1 MATYSVFIG
10 LKDASGSFVPNA
22 DAIALFLCAGYDS
35 PSSENTVIV
44 SDMSQTYT
52 STEYG
57 AHLVL
62 AFRDPNAQVTSTF
75 DEYGFNSEEGS
86 EADYNETIQG
96 IKQLDLSS
104 LPGYNS
110 EMGSISDFTKF
121 IDYESLAFGYS
132 VSEGDDVRFEIT
144 IGGGSSE
151 NPTVTYEAGS
161 EYTVEPASPITVSG
175 DINLVVTLNDGY
187 KWDDVAQIITIDGN
201 EITGTV
207 SEKTCTFALTTTNV
221 GTGGAITW
229 GLHFSVVQPPSEE
242 RVDFFTIYEPT
253 NDNMKKIND
262 AIFINAADGTTINV
276 QQYFSSYKK
285 FYCKIPVAG
294 YKPLKGGRY
303 DFGEQAPYVKEH
315 TIVVDCGSVEI
326 PEQNQ
331 SLLDYSPFS
340 RLTIYLPFI
349 GFQELDDKVVVG
361 HTLKVQYAVDVLS
374 GRCLA
379 QLFVDSTDLKSCF
392 AEYGGTIAADEIFGT
407 DNGYNYYGA
416 YELMTTMQL
425 GELSCYVLI
434 HTKIPLEGDI
444 VNYKGLPTNEI
455 VRVGDVT
462 GFVKYSSIHVDGMTA
477 TDSEKSEIESLLMS
491 GIFV

>member
-1 MATYSVFIG
+1 MATYNVFIG
-10 LKDASGSFVPNA
+10 LKDASDSYVANS
-22 DAIALFLCAGYDS
+22 DAIALFLCAGYDA
-35 PSSENTVIV
+35 PSAENTVIV
-44 SDMSQTYT
+44 SDMTQQYT
-52 STEYG
+52 STEYA

-62 AFRDPNAQVTSTF
+62 AFRDSNAQVTSTF
-75 DEYGFNSEEGS
+75 DNYGFSSEESGS
-86 EADYNETIQG
+86 ENTETIDA

-104 LPGYNS
+104 LAGYDT

-121 IDYESLAFGYS
+121 LDYQSLAFGYV
-132 VSEGDDVRFEIT
+132 VSDDDTVAFEIT
-144 IGGGSSE
+144 IDGGSSE
-151 NPTVTYEAGS
+151 SPTVTYEAGIG
-161 EYTVEPASPITVSG
+161 YTVEPVSPITVSG
-175 DINLVVTLNDGY
+175 DVNLVVTLNEGY
-187 KWDDVAQIITIDGN
+187 KWDDVTQIITIDGN

-207 SEKTCTFALTTTNV
+207 SEKTCTFALTTANV

-229 GLHFSVVQPPSEE
+229 GLHYTVVQPPSEE

-253 NDNMKKIND
+253 NANMQKIND

-285 FYCKIPVAG
+285 FYCKIPIAG
-294 YKPLKGGRY
+294 YKQLKGGRY

-315 TIVVDCGSVEI
+315 TIVIDCGSVEI

-349 GFQELDDKVVVG
+349 GFQELDDKLVVG
-361 HTLKVQYAVDVLS
+361 HTLKVQYVVDVLS

-379 QLFVDSTDLKSCF
+379 QLFVDRTDLQSCF

-434 HTKIPLEGDI
+434 HTKVPLEGDI

-455 VRVGDVT
+455 VKVGDVT
-462 GFVKYSSIHVDGMTA
+462 GFIKYSSIHVDGMTA
-477 TDSEKSEIESLLMS
+477 TDVEKDEIESLLMS

>member
-1 MATYSVFIG
+1 MATYNVFTP
-10 LKDASGSFVPNA
+10 LKDASGSTVSNS
-22 DAIALFLCAGYDS
+22 DAIALFLCAGYDD
-35 PSSENTVIV
+35 PSAENTVIV
-44 SDMSQTYT
+44 SDMSQAYT
-52 STEYG
+52 STEFV

-62 AFRDPNAQVTSTF
+62 AFRDSNAEVTSSF
-75 DEYGFNSEEGS
+75 SDYGFDSSSGDERT
-86 EADYNETIQG
+86 ETINA

-104 LPGYNS
+104 LHGYKS

-121 IDYESLAFGYS
+121 IDYENLIFGYM
-132 VSEGDDVRFEIT
+132 VHDNDNVRIEIT
-144 IGGGSSE
+144 VDGGSSE
-151 NPTVTYEAGS
+151 SPTVTYEAGS

-175 DINLVVTLNDGY
+175 DVNLVVTLNDGY
-187 KWDDVAQIITIDGN
+187 KWDDATQIITIDGN

-207 SEKTCTFALTTTNV
+207 SEKTCTFALTTANV

-262 AIFINAADGTTINV
+262 TIFINAGDSNTVNV
-276 QQYFSSYKK
+276 LQYFSSYKK

-294 YKPLKGGRY
+294 YKQLKGGRY
-303 DFGEQAPYVKEH
+303 DFGQQAPYVKEH

-326 PEQNQ
+326 AGQYQ
-331 SLLDYSPFS
+331 SLLDYNPFS

-349 GFQELDDKVVVG
+349 GFQELDDKLVVG
-361 HTLKVQYAVDVLS
+361 HTLKVQYVVDVLS

-379 QLFVDSTDLKSCF
+379 QLYVDSTELKSCI
-392 AEYGGTIAADEIFGT
+392 AEYGGTIAADEMFGG
-407 DNGYNYYGA
+407 DSGYNYYGA

-455 VRVGDVT
+455 VKVGDVT
-462 GFVKYSSIHVDGMTA
+462 GFIKYSSIHVDGMTA
-477 TDSEKSEIESLLMS
+477 TDVEKSEIENLLMS

>member
-22 DAIALFLCAGYDS
+22 DAIALFLCAGYNA
-35 PSSENTVIV
+35 PSAENTVIV

-52 STEYG
+52 STEYV

-75 DEYGFNSEEGS
+75 DEFGFSSEESGS
-86 EADYNETIQG
+86 EFSETIDG

-104 LPGYNS
+104 LPGYNA
-110 EMGSISDFTKF
+110 EMGTISDFTKF
-121 IDYESLAFGYS
+121 LDYKSIAFGYS
-132 VSEGDDVRFEIT
+132 IYDDADVRFEIT

-151 NPTVTYEAGS
+151 SPTVTYEAGS

-175 DINLVVTLNDGY
+175 DTNLVVTLNEGY
-187 KWDDVAQIITIDGN
+187 KWDDATQIITIDGN

-207 SEKTCTFALTTTNV
+207 SEKTCTFALTTANV

-253 NDNMKKIND
+253 NANMQKIND
-262 AIFINAADGTTINV
+262 AIFINAADGTTINI

-285 FYCKIPVAG
+285 FYCNIPVAG
-294 YKPLKGGRY
+294 YKQLKGGRY

-349 GFQELDDKVVVG
+349 GFQELDDKLVVG
-361 HTLKVQYAVDVLS
+361 HTLKVQYVVDVLS

-379 QLFVDSTDLKSCF
+379 QLFVDRTDLQSCF

>member
-10 LKDASGSFVPNA
+10 LKDTGGSSLPNS
-22 DAIALFLCAGYDS
+22 DAIALFICAGYDT

-44 SDMSQTYT
+44 SNKSQNYT
-52 STEYG
+52 STEQD

-62 AFRDPNAQVTSTF
+62 AFRNSNAKVTSTF
-75 DEYGFNSEEGS
+75 DEFGFNSEES
-86 EADYNETIQG
+86 IEDSETITSV
-96 IKQLDLSS
+96 KELDLST
-104 LPGYNS
+104 LPGYNA
-110 EMGSISDFTKF
+110 EMGTMSNFTKF

-132 VSEGDDVRFEIT
+132 VNDGDNVNFEIT
-144 IGGGSSE
+144 IGGGSIV

-161 EYTVEPASPITVSG
+161 EYSVEPVSPITVNG
-175 DINLVVTLNDGY
+175 NINLVVTLNDGY
-187 KWDDVAQIITIDGN
+187 KWDDAAQKITIDTH
-201 EITGTV
+201 EITGVV

-221 GTGGAITW
+221 GKGGAITW
-229 GLHFSVVQPPSEE
+229 GLHYSVIQPPSEE

-253 NDNMKKIND
+253 NANMQKINN
-262 AIFINAADGTTINV
+262 AIFINAGDGTTINV
-276 QQYFSSYKK
+276 LQYFSSYKK
-285 FYCKIPVAG
+285 FYCKIPVDG
-294 YKPLKGGRY
+294 YKQLKGGRY

-326 PEQNQ
+326 PEQYH

-349 GFQELDDKVVVG
+349 GFQELDDKLVVG
-361 HTLKVQYAVDVLS
+361 QTLKVQYIVDVLS

-379 QLFVDSTDLKSCF
+379 QLYVDSTELKSCI
-392 AEYGGTIAADEIFGT
+392 AEYGGTIAADEMFGS
-407 DNGYNYYGA
+407 DNGYDYYGA

-425 GELSCYVLI
+425 GELSCYILI
-434 HTKIPLEGDI
+434 HTKLPLEGDI

-455 VRVGDVT
+455 VKVGDVT

-477 TDSEKSEIESLLMS
+477 TDSEKSEIESLLLS

>member
-22 DAIALFLCAGYDS
+22 DVIALFLCAGYQP
-35 PSSENTVIV
+35 PSAKNTVIV
-44 SDMSQTYT
+44 SDRSQTYT
-52 STEYG
+52 STEYA

-62 AFRDPNAQVTSTF
+62 AFRDPNAQVTSSF
-75 DEYGFNSEEGS
+75 DEFGFNSEEGS

-96 IKQLDLSS
+96 IKTLDLSS

-121 IDYESLAFGYS
+121 IDYESIAFGYN
-132 VSEGDDVRFEIT
+132 VYDDDDVRFEIT

-151 NPTVTYEAGS
+151 SPTVTYEAGS
-161 EYTVEPASPITVSG
+161 EYTVEPASPITISG
-175 DINLVVTLNDGY
+175 DTNLVVTLNDGY
-187 KWDDVAQIITIDGN
+187 KWDDVTQIITIDGN
-201 EITGTV
+201 EITGTI

-229 GLHFSVVQPPSEE
+229 DLHFSVVQPPSEE

-253 NDNMKKIND
+253 NANMKKIND

-326 PEQNQ
+326 PEQYH

-349 GFQELDDKVVVG
+349 GFQELDDKLVVG
-361 HTLKVQYAVDVLS
+361 HTLKVQYTVDVLS

-379 QLFVDSTDLKSCF
+379 QLYVDRTDLQSCF

-434 HTKIPLEGDI
+434 HTKMSLEGDI

-477 TDSEKSEIESLLMS
+477 TDSEKSEIESLLLS

>member
-22 DAIALFLCAGYDS
+22 DAIALFLCAGYNS
-35 PSSENTVIV
+35 PSAENTVIV

-52 STEYG
+52 STEYV

-75 DEYGFNSEEGS
+75 DEFGFSSEESGS
-86 EADYNETIQG
+86 EFSETIDG

-104 LPGYNS
+104 LPGYNA
-110 EMGSISDFTKF
+110 EMGTISDFTKF
-121 IDYESLAFGYS
+121 LDYKSIAFGYS
-132 VSEGDDVRFEIT
+132 IYDDADVRFEIT

-151 NPTVTYEAGS
+151 SPTVTYEAGS

-175 DINLVVTLNDGY
+175 DTNLVVTLNEGY
-187 KWDDVAQIITIDGN
+187 KWDNVSQIITIDGN

-229 GLHFSVVQPPSEE
+229 GLHYSVVQPPSEE

-253 NDNMKKIND
+253 NENMQKIND

-294 YKPLKGGRY
+294 YKQLKVEDMTLESKHHMLRNILLLL
-303 DFGEQAPYVKEH
+303 
-315 TIVVDCGSVEI
+315 IVVA
-326 PEQNQ
+326 
-331 SLLDYSPFS
+331 
-340 RLTIYLPFI
+340 
-349 GFQELDDKVVVG
+349 
-361 HTLKVQYAVDVLS
+361 LKFRS
-374 GRCLA
+374 N
-379 QLFVDSTDLKSCF
+379 
-392 AEYGGTIAADEIFGT
+392 I
-407 DNGYNYYGA
+407 
-416 YELMTTMQL
+416 
-425 GELSCYVLI
+425 
-434 HTKIPLEGDI
+434 
-444 VNYKGLPTNEI
+444 
-455 VRVGDVT
+455 RV
-462 GFVKYSSIHVDGMTA
+462 Y
-477 TDSEKSEIESLLMS
+477 
-491 GIFV
+491 

>member
-1 MATYSVFIG
+1 MATFSVFIG

-22 DAIALFLCAGYDS
+22 DAIALFLCAGYDT
-35 PSSENTVIV
+35 PSAENTVIV
-44 SDMSQTYT
+44 SDTPQSYT
-52 STEYG
+52 NTENS

-62 AFRDPNAQVTSTF
+62 AFRDSNAQITSTF

-86 EADYNETIQG
+86 EFNDTIDG
-96 IKQLDLSS
+96 IKALDLST
-104 LPGYNS
+104 LPGYNA
-110 EMGSISDFTKF
+110 EMGSISDFAKV

-132 VSEGDDVRFEIT
+132 ISEGDDVRFEIT
-144 IGGGSSE
+144 IGGGTPTAS
-151 NPTVTYEAGS
+151 TVTYEAGS
-161 EYTVEPASPITVSG
+161 EYTVEPVSPITVSG
-175 DINLVVTLNDGY
+175 DVNLVVTLNDGY
-187 KWDDVAQIITIDGN
+187 KWDDVSQIITIDGN

-207 SEKTCTFALTTTNV
+207 SEKTCTFALTTSNV

-253 NDNMKKIND
+253 NANMKKIND

-294 YKPLKGGRY
+294 YKQLKGGRY

-326 PEQNQ
+326 PEQYH

-340 RLTIYLPFI
+340 RLTIYLPFV
-349 GFQELDDKVVVG
+349 GFQELDDKLVVG
-361 HTLKVQYAVDVLS
+361 HTLKVQYTVDVLS

-416 YELMTTMQL
+416 YELMTTLQL

-434 HTKIPLEGDI
+434 HTKMPLEGDI

-455 VRVGDVT
+455 VKVGDVT

>member
-1 MATYSVFIG
+1 MASYSVFIG
-10 LKDASGSFVPNA
+10 LKDAGNNYVPNS
-22 DAIALFLCAGYDS
+22 DAIALFLCAGYNP
-35 PSSENTVIV
+35 PSAENTVIV

-52 STEYG
+52 STEYT

-62 AFRDPNAQVTSTF
+62 AFRDSNAQVTSTF
-75 DEYGFNSEEGS
+75 DEFGFNSEESGS
-86 EADYNETIQG
+86 EFSETINA
-96 IKQLDLSS
+96 IKKLDLSS

-121 IDYESLAFGYS
+121 VDYESFAFGYS
-132 VSEGDDVRFEIT
+132 IYDDADVRFEIT

-151 NPTVTYEAGS
+151 SPTVTYEAGS

-175 DINLVVTLNDGY
+175 DTNLVVTLNEGY
-187 KWDDVAQIITIDGN
+187 KWDDATQIITIDGN

-207 SEKTCTFALTTTNV
+207 SEKTCTFALTTANV

-229 GLHFSVVQPPSEE
+229 GLHYSVVQPPSEE

-253 NDNMKKIND
+253 NANMKKIND

-294 YKPLKGGRY
+294 YKQLKGGRY

-315 TIVVDCGSVEI
+315 TIIIDCGSVEI

-349 GFQELDDKVVVG
+349 GFQELDDKLVVG
-361 HTLKVQYAVDVLS
+361 HTLKVQYVVDVLS

-379 QLFVDSTDLKSCF
+379 QLFVDRTDLQSCF

-455 VRVGDVT
+455 VKVGDVS

>member
-1 MATYSVFIG
+1 MASYNVFIP
-10 LKDASGSFVPNA
+10 LKDASGSTVSNS
-22 DAIALFLCAGYDS
+22 DAIALFLCAEYDP
-35 PSSENTVIV
+35 PSSGNTVIV
-44 SDMSQTYT
+44 SDMSQNYT
-52 STEYG
+52 SNNYV

-62 AFRDPNAQVTSTF
+62 AFRNSNAEVTSSF
-75 DEYGFNSEEGS
+75 SDYGFDSSSGDERS
-86 EADYNETIQG
+86 ETINA

-104 LPGYNS
+104 LHGYKS

-121 IDYESLAFGYS
+121 VDYKNTIFGYM
-132 VSEGDDVRFEIT
+132 VHDNDNVRIEIT
-144 IGGGSSE
+144 VDGASSGS
-151 NPTVTYEAGS
+151 PTVTYETGS

-207 SEKTCTFALTTTNV
+207 SEKICTFALTTANV

-253 NDNMKKIND
+253 NANMKKIND
-262 AIFINAADGTTINV
+262 TIFINAGDSNTVNV
-276 QQYFSSYKK
+276 LQYFSSYKK
-285 FYCKIPVAG
+285 FYCKIPVTG
-294 YKPLKGGRY
+294 YKQLKGGRY

-326 PEQNQ
+326 AEHYQ

-349 GFQELDDKVVVG
+349 GFQELDDKLVVG
-361 HTLKVQYAVDVLS
+361 HTLKVQYVVDVLS

-379 QLFVDSTDLKSCF
+379 QLYVDSTELKSCI
-392 AEYGGTIAADEIFGT
+392 AEYGGTIAADEMFGG
-407 DNGYNYYGA
+407 DSGYNYYGA

-455 VRVGDVT
+455 VKVGDVT
-462 GFVKYSSIHVDGMTA
+462 GFIKYSSIHVDGMTA
-477 TDSEKSEIESLLMS
+477 TDVEKSEIESLLMS

>member
-1 MATYSVFIG
+1 MASYSVFVG
-10 LKDASGSFVPNA
+10 LKDAGGSFAPNS
-22 DAIALFLCAGYDS
+22 DAIVLFLCAGYDN
-35 PSSENTVIV
+35 PSAENTIIV
-44 SDMSQTYT
+44 SDVSQAYT
-52 STEYG
+52 SNEIV

-62 AFRDPNAQVTSTF
+62 AFRDSNAEVTSSF
-75 DEYGFNSEEGS
+75 SDYGFDSENYS
-86 EADYNETIQG
+86 NQSETIDA
-96 IKQLDLSS
+96 IKSLDLSTLS
-104 LPGYNS
+104 GYNA
-110 EMGSISDFTKF
+110 EMGSINNFTKF
-121 IDYESLAFGYS
+121 VDYENTIFGYS
-132 VSEGDDVRFEIT
+132 VNDGDDVRFDIT

-151 NPTVTYEAGS
+151 SPTVTYEVGS
-161 EYTVEPASPITVSG
+161 EYTVEPVSPITVSG
-175 DINLVVTLNDGY
+175 NTNLVVTLNDGY
-187 KWDDVAQIITIDGN
+187 KWDDATQIITIDGN

-253 NDNMKKIND
+253 NKNMKKIND
-262 AIFINAADGTTINV
+262 TIFINACDSNTINV
-276 QQYFSSYKK
+276 LQYFSSYKK

-294 YKPLKGGRY
+294 YKQLKGGRY
-303 DFGEQAPYVKEH
+303 DFGEQAPYVKDH

-326 PEQNQ
+326 AEHYQ

-349 GFQELDDKVVVG
+349 GFQELDDKLVVG
-361 HTLKVQYAVDVLS
+361 HTLKVQYVVDVLS

-379 QLFVDSTDLKSCF
+379 QLYVDSTELKSCI
-392 AEYGGTIAADEIFGT
+392 AEYGGTIAADEMFGG
-407 DNGYNYYGA
+407 DAGYNYYGA
-416 YELMTTMQL
+416 YELMTTLQL

-455 VRVGDVT
+455 VKVGNVT
-462 GFVKYSSIHVDGMTA
+462 GFIKYSSIHVDGMTA
-477 TDSEKSEIESLLMS
+477 TDIEKSEIESLLMS
-491 GIFV
+491 GILV

>member
-1 MATYSVFIG
+1 MATYNVFIG
-10 LKDASGSFVPNA
+10 LKDVSGSFVPNA
-22 DAIALFLCAGYDS
+22 DAIALFLCAGYDT
-35 PSSENTVIV
+35 PSTENTVIV
-44 SDMSQTYT
+44 SDMSQSYT

-62 AFRDPNAQVTSTF
+62 AFRDSNAQVTSTF

-86 EADYNETIQG
+86 EANETIDG
-96 IKQLDLSS
+96 IKALDLST
-104 LPGYNS
+104 LPGYNA
-110 EMGSISDFTKF
+110 EMGSMSDFTKF
-121 IDYESLAFGYS
+121 IDYESLAFGYF
-132 VSEGDDVRFEIT
+132 VSDGDDVRFEIT
-144 IGGGSSE
+144 IGGATPTAS
-151 NPTVTYEAGS
+151 TVTYEAGS
-161 EYTVEPASPITVSG
+161 EYTVEPVSPITVSG
-175 DINLVVTLNDGY
+175 DTNLVVTLNEGY
-187 KWDDVAQIITIDGN
+187 KWDDVSQIITIDGN

-253 NDNMKKIND
+253 NANMKKIND
-262 AIFINAADGTTINV
+262 AIFINPGDGTTINV

-326 PEQNQ
+326 PEQYQ

-340 RLTIYLPFI
+340 RLTIYLPFV
-349 GFQELDDKVVVG
+349 GFQELDDKLVVG
-361 HTLKVQYAVDVLS
+361 HTLKVQYTVDVLS

-379 QLFVDSTDLKSCF
+379 QLYVDSIDLKSCF

-407 DNGYNYYGA
+407 DNGYNYYGT
-416 YELMTTMQL
+416 YELMTTLQL

-434 HTKIPLEGDI
+434 HTKMPLEGDI

-455 VRVGDVT
+455 VKVGDVT
-462 GFVKYSSIHVDGMTA
+462 GFIKYSSIHVDGMTA
-477 TDSEKSEIESLLMS
+477 TDVEKSEIESLLMS

>member
-1 MATYSVFIG
+1 MATYNVFTP
-10 LKDASGSFVPNA
+10 LKYASGSTVSNS
-22 DAIALFLCAGYDS
+22 DAIALFLCAEYDP
-35 PSSENTVIV
+35 PSSGNTVIV
-44 SDMSQTYT
+44 SDMSQNYT
-52 STEYG
+52 SNNYV

-62 AFRDPNAQVTSTF
+62 AFRNSDAQVTSDF
-75 DEYGFNSEEGS
+75 SDYGFDSSSGDERT
-86 EADYNETIQG
+86 ETINA

-104 LPGYNS
+104 LHGYKS

-121 IDYESLAFGYS
+121 IDYKNTIFGYM
-132 VSEGDDVRFEIT
+132 VHDNDNVRIEIT
-144 IGGGSSE
+144 VDGGSSGS
-151 NPTVTYEAGS
+151 PTVTYEAGS
-161 EYTVEPASPITVSG
+161 EYTVEPVSPITVSG
-175 DINLVVTLNDGY
+175 NINLVVTLNDGY
-187 KWDDVAQIITIDGN
+187 TWDDVTQIITIDGN

-207 SEKTCTFALTTTNV
+207 SEKTCTFALTTANV

-253 NDNMKKIND
+253 NANMKKIND
-262 AIFINAADGTTINV
+262 TIFINAGDSNTVNV
-276 QQYFSSYKK
+276 LQYFSSYKK

-294 YKPLKGGRY
+294 YKQLKGGRY
-303 DFGEQAPYVKEH
+303 DFGEQAPYVKDH
-315 TIVVDCGSVEI
+315 TIIVDCGSVEI
-326 PEQNQ
+326 AEHYQ

-349 GFQELDDKVVVG
+349 GFQELNDKLVVG
-361 HTLKVQYAVDVLS
+361 HTLKVQYVVDVLS

-379 QLFVDSTDLKSCF
+379 QLYVDSTELKSCI
-392 AEYGGTIAADEIFGT
+392 AEYGGTIAADEMFGG
-407 DNGYNYYGA
+407 DSGYNYYGA

-455 VRVGDVT
+455 VKVGDVT
-462 GFVKYSSIHVDGMTA
+462 GFIKYSSIHVDGMTA
-477 TDSEKSEIESLLMS
+477 TDVEKSEIESLLLS

>member
-35 PSSENTVIV
+35 PSAENTVIV
-44 SDMSQTYT
+44 SDAPQSYT
-52 STEYG
+52 STENS

-62 AFRDPNAQVTSTF
+62 AFRDSNATVTSTF

-86 EADYNETIQG
+86 EFSDTVDA
-96 IKQLDLSS
+96 IKQLDLST
-104 LPGYNS
+104 LAGYS
-110 EMGSISDFTKF
+110 AEMGAISDFTKI

-132 VSEGDDVRFEIT
+132 ISEGADVRFEIT
-144 IGGGSSE
+144 IGGATPSA
-151 NPTVTYEAGS
+151 PTVTYEAGS
-161 EYTVEPASPITVSG
+161 EYTVEPASPFTVSG
-175 DINLVVTLNDGY
+175 DTNLVVTLNEGY
-187 KWDDVAQIITIDGN
+187 KWDDATQIITIDGN

-207 SEKTCTFALTTTNV
+207 SEKICTFALTTTNV

-253 NDNMKKIND
+253 NANMKKIND

-285 FYCKIPVAG
+285 FYCNIPVAG
-294 YKPLKGGRY
+294 YKQLKGGRY

-349 GFQELDDKVVVG
+349 GFQELDDKLVVG
-361 HTLKVQYAVDVLS
+361 HTLKVQYVVDVLS

-379 QLFVDSTDLKSCF
+379 QLYVDSTDLKSCF

-455 VRVGDVT
+455 VKVGDVT

>member
-1 MATYSVFIG
+1 MATFNIFIG

-22 DAIALFLCAGYDS
+22 DAIALFLCAGYDT
-35 PSSENTVIV
+35 PSAENTVIV
-44 SDMSQTYT
+44 SDTPQSYT
-52 STEYG
+52 NTENS

-62 AFRDPNAQVTSTF
+62 AFRDSNAQITSTF

-86 EADYNETIQG
+86 EFSDTIDG
-96 IKQLDLSS
+96 IKALDLST
-104 LPGYNS
+104 LPGYNT
-110 EMGSISDFTKF
+110 EMGSMSDFTKV

-132 VSEGDDVRFEIT
+132 ISEGSDVRFEIT
-144 IGGGSSE
+144 IGGGTPTAS
-151 NPTVTYEAGS
+151 TVTYEAGS
-161 EYTVEPASPITVSG
+161 EYTVEPVSPITVSG
-175 DINLVVTLNDGY
+175 DVNLVVTLNDGY
-187 KWDDVAQIITIDGN
+187 KWDDVTQIITIDGN
-201 EITGTV
+201 AITGTV

-229 GLHFSVVQPPSEE
+229 GLHYSVVQPPSEE

-253 NDNMKKIND
+253 NANMKKIND

-294 YKPLKGGRY
+294 YKQLKGGRY

-315 TIVVDCGSVEI
+315 TIIIDCGSVEI

-349 GFQELDDKVVVG
+349 GFQELDDKLVVG
-361 HTLKVQYAVDVLS
+361 HTLKVQYVVDVLS

-379 QLFVDSTDLKSCF
+379 QLFVDRTDLQSCF

-455 VRVGDVT
+455 VKVGDVT

-477 TDSEKSEIESLLMS
+477 TDSEKSEIESLLLS

>member
-10 LKDASGSFVPNA
+10 LKDASGSFVPNS
-22 DAIALFLCAGYDS
+22 DAIALFLCAGYNL
-35 PSSENTVIV
+35 PSAKNTVIV
-44 SDMSQTYT
+44 SDVSQSYT
-52 STEYG
+52 SSEYV

-62 AFRDPNAQVTSTF
+62 AFRDSNAQVTSTF
-75 DEYGFNSEEGS
+75 DEFGFSSEESGS
-86 EADYNETIQG
+86 EHGKTINA

-104 LPGYNS
+104 LPGYNP
-110 EMGSISDFTKF
+110 EMGSMSDFTKF
-121 IDYESLAFGYS
+121 IDYKNTIFGYS
-132 VSEGDDVRFEIT
+132 VYEGTDVRFEIT
-144 IGGGSSE
+144 IGGGSKS
-151 NPTVTYEAGS
+151 PTVTYEAGS
-161 EYTVEPASPITVSG
+161 EYTVEPVSPITVSG
-175 DINLVVTLNDGY
+175 DVNLVVTLNDGY
-187 KWDDVAQIITIDGN
+187 KWDDVTQIITIDGN

-253 NDNMKKIND
+253 NANMQKIND

-361 HTLKVQYAVDVLS
+361 HTLKVQYVVDVLS

-455 VRVGDVT
+455 VKVGDVT

>member
-10 LKDASGSFVPNA
+10 LKDAGGSFVPNA
-22 DAIALFLCAGYDS
+22 DAIALFLCAGYQP
-35 PSSENTVIV
+35 PSAENTVIV
-44 SDMSQTYT
+44 SDKSQTYT
-52 STEYG
+52 STEYA

-62 AFRDPNAQVTSTF
+62 AFRDPNAEVTSSF
-75 DEYGFNSEEGS
+75 DEFGFNSEEGS
-86 EADYNETIQG
+86 EYSEIISY

-110 EMGSISDFTKF
+110 EMGSMSNFTKV
-121 IDYESLAFGYS
+121 IDYESSAFGYTIH
-132 VSEGDDVRFEIT
+132 DDADVRFEIT

-151 NPTVTYEAGS
+151 SPTVTYEVGS
-161 EYTVEPASPITVSG
+161 EYTVEPPSPITVSG
-175 DINLVVTLNDGY
+175 DVNLVVTLNDGY
-187 KWDDVAQIITIDGN
+187 KWDDTTQIITIDGN

-207 SEKTCTFALTTTNV
+207 SENTCTFALTTDNV
-221 GTGGAITW
+221 GTGGDITW

-253 NDNMKKIND
+253 NANMQKIND

-276 QQYFSSYKK
+276 LHYFSSYKK
-285 FYCKIPVAG
+285 FYCNIPIAG
-294 YKPLKGGRY
+294 YKQLKGGAY
-303 DFGEQAPYVKEH
+303 DFGEQTPYVKEH

-326 PEQNQ
+326 PEQNH

-349 GFQELDDKVVVG
+349 GFQELDDKLVVG
-361 HTLKVQYAVDVLS
+361 HTLKVQYVVDVLS

-379 QLFVDSTDLKSCF
+379 QLYVDSTDLQSCF
-392 AEYGGTIAADEIFGT
+392 AEYGGTIAADEIFGGN
-407 DNGYNYYGA
+407 DGYDYYGA
-416 YELMTTMQL
+416 YELMTTLQL

-462 GFVKYSSIHVDGMTA
+462 GFVKYSSIHVNGMTA
-477 TDSEKSEIESLLMS
+477 TDSEKIEIESLLMS

>member
-10 LKDASGSFVPNA
+10 LKDAGGSFVPNS

-35 PSSENTVIV
+35 PSAENTVIV
-44 SDMSQTYT
+44 SDTSQTYT
-52 STEYG
+52 STEYA

-62 AFRDPNAQVTSTF
+62 AFRDPNAQVTSSF
-75 DEYGFNSEEGS
+75 DEFGFNSEEG
-86 EADYNETIQG
+86 NEFSDTIDE

-104 LPGYNS
+104 LPGYNP
-110 EMGSISDFTKF
+110 EMDSISNFTKV
-121 IDYESLAFGYS
+121 IDYESIAFGLS
-132 VSEGDDVRFEIT
+132 VYDDDDVSFEIT

-151 NPTVTYEAGS
+151 SPTVTYEAGS

-175 DINLVVTLNDGY
+175 DTNLVVALNEGY
-187 KWDDVAQIITIDGN
+187 KWDDVTQIITIDGN

-207 SEKTCTFALTTTNV
+207 SENTCTFALTTANV

-229 GLHFSVVQPPSEE
+229 DLHFSVVQPPSEE

-253 NDNMKKIND
+253 NANMKKIND

-294 YKPLKGGRY
+294 YKQLKGGRY

-315 TIVVDCGSVEI
+315 TIIIDCGSVEI

-349 GFQELDDKVVVG
+349 GFQELDDKVIVG
-361 HTLKVQYAVDVLS
+361 HTLKVQYVVDVLS

-392 AEYGGTIAADEIFGT
+392 AEYGGTIAADEIFST

-455 VRVGDVT
+455 VKVGDVS
-462 GFVKYSSIHVDGMTA
+462 GFVKYSSIHVDGVTA
-477 TDSEKSEIESLLMS
+477 TDSEKSEIESLLLS

>member
-22 DAIALFLCAGYDS
+22 DAIALFLCAGYDT
-35 PSSENTVIV
+35 PSAENTVIV
-44 SDMSQTYT
+44 SDTPQSYT
-52 STEYG
+52 STENS

-62 AFRDPNAQVTSTF
+62 AFRDSNAQVTSTF
-75 DEYGFNSEEGS
+75 DEFGFNSEEGS
-86 EADYNETIQG
+86 EFSDTINA
-96 IKQLDLSS
+96 IKQLDLST
-104 LPGYNS
+104 LTGYS
-110 EMGSISDFTKF
+110 TEMGSISDFTKV

-132 VSEGDDVRFEIT
+132 ISEGADVRFEIT
-144 IGGGSSE
+144 IGGATPSA
-151 NPTVTYEAGS
+151 PTVTYEAGS

-175 DINLVVTLNDGY
+175 DTNLVVTLNDGY
-187 KWDDVAQIITIDGN
+187 KWDDVAQKITIDGN

-253 NDNMKKIND
+253 NANMKKIND

-315 TIVVDCGSVEI
+315 TIIIDCGSVEI
-326 PEQNQ
+326 PEQYQ

-349 GFQELDDKVVVG
+349 GFQELDDKVIVG
-361 HTLKVQYAVDVLS
+361 HTLKVQYVVDVLS

-392 AEYGGTIAADEIFGT
+392 AEYSGTIAADEIFGT

-416 YELMTTMQL
+416 YELMTTLQL

-455 VRVGDVT
+455 VKVGDVS

-477 TDSEKSEIESLLMS
+477 TDAEKSEIESLLMS

>member
-1 MATYSVFIG
+1 MATFNVFIG
-10 LKDASGSFVPNA
+10 LKDAGGSFVPNA
-22 DAIALFLCAGYDS
+22 DAIALFLCAGYDT
-35 PSSENTVIV
+35 PSAENTVIV
-44 SDMSQTYT
+44 SDAPQTYT
-52 STEYG
+52 STENS

-62 AFRDPNAQVTSTF
+62 AFRDSNAQVTSTF
-75 DEYGFNSEEGS
+75 DEYGFNSEEG
-86 EADYNETIQG
+86 NEFSDTIDG
-96 IKQLDLSS
+96 IKALDLST
-104 LPGYNS
+104 LPGYNA
-110 EMGSISDFTKF
+110 EMGSISDFTKV

-132 VSEGDDVRFEIT
+132 ISEGADVRFEIT
-144 IGGGSSE
+144 IGGATPTAS
-151 NPTVTYEAGS
+151 TVTYEAGS
-161 EYTVEPASPITVSG
+161 EYTVEPVSPITVSG
-175 DINLVVTLNDGY
+175 DTNLVVTLNEGY
-187 KWDDVAQIITIDGN
+187 KWDDVSQIITIDGN
-201 EITGTV
+201 VITGTV

-253 NDNMKKIND
+253 NANMKKIND

-326 PEQNQ
+326 PEQYH

-340 RLTIYLPFI
+340 RLTIYLPFV
-349 GFQELDDKVVVG
+349 GFQELDDKLVVG
-361 HTLKVQYAVDVLS
+361 HTLKVQYTVDVLS

-416 YELMTTMQL
+416 YELMTTLQL

-434 HTKIPLEGDI
+434 HTKMPLEGDI

-455 VRVGDVT
+455 VKVGDVT

>member
-1 MATYSVFIG
+1 MATFNVFIG

-22 DAIALFLCAGYDS
+22 DAIALFLCAGYDT
-35 PSSENTVIV
+35 PSAENTVIV
-44 SDMSQTYT
+44 SDTPQSYT
-52 STEYG
+52 NTENS

-62 AFRDPNAQVTSTF
+62 AFRDSNAQVTSTF
-75 DEYGFNSEEGS
+75 DEFGFNSEEGS
-86 EADYNETIQG
+86 EYNDTIDA
-96 IKQLDLSS
+96 IKQLDLST
-104 LPGYNS
+104 LTGYS
-110 EMGSISDFTKF
+110 TEMGSVSDFTKF
-121 IDYESLAFGYS
+121 IDYESLAFGYII
-132 VSEGDDVRFEIT
+132 SEGDDVRFEIT
-144 IGGGSSE
+144 IGGATPSAT
-151 NPTVTYEAGS
+151 TVTYEAGS
-161 EYTVEPASPITVSG
+161 EYTVEPVSPITVSG
-175 DINLVVTLNDGY
+175 DTNLVVTLNDGY
-187 KWDDVAQIITIDGN
+187 KWDDAAQIITIDGN
-201 EITGTV
+201 AITGTV
-207 SEKTCTFALTTTNV
+207 SEKTCTFALTTANV
-221 GTGGAITW
+221 GTGGVITW

-253 NDNMKKIND
+253 NANMKKIND

-294 YKPLKGGRY
+294 YKQLKGGRY

-349 GFQELDDKVVVG
+349 GFQELDDKLVVG
-361 HTLKVQYAVDVLS
+361 HTLKVQYVVDVLS

-425 GELSCYVLI
+425 GELGCYVLI
-434 HTKIPLEGDI
+434 HTKTPLEGDI

-455 VRVGDVT
+455 VKVGDVT

>member
-1 MATYSVFIG
+1 MATYNVFVP
-10 LKDASGSFVPNA
+10 LKDSSGSTVSNS
-22 DAIALFLCAGYDS
+22 DAIALFLCAEYDP
-35 PSSENTVIV
+35 PSSGNTVIV
-44 SDMSQTYT
+44 SDMSQNYT
-52 STEYG
+52 SNNYV

-62 AFRDPNAQVTSTF
+62 AFRNSDAQVTSDF
-75 DEYGFNSEEGS
+75 SDYGFDSSSGDERT
-86 EADYNETIQG
+86 ETINA

-104 LPGYNS
+104 LHGYKS

-121 IDYESLAFGYS
+121 IDYKNTIFGYM
-132 VSEGDDVRFEIT
+132 VHNNDNVRIEIT
-144 IGGGSSE
+144 VDGASSE
-151 NPTVTYEAGS
+151 SPTVTYEAGS

-175 DINLVVTLNDGY
+175 DVNLVVTLNDGY
-187 KWDDVAQIITIDGN
+187 KWDDVTQIITIDGN

-207 SEKTCTFALTTTNV
+207 SEKTCTFALTTANV

-253 NDNMKKIND
+253 NANMKKIND
-262 AIFINAADGTTINV
+262 TIFINAGDSNTVNV
-276 QQYFSSYKK
+276 LQYFSSYKK

-294 YKPLKGGRY
+294 YKQLKGGRY

-326 PEQNQ
+326 PENYQ

-349 GFQELDDKVVVG
+349 GFQELDDKLVVG
-361 HTLKVQYAVDVLS
+361 HTLKVQYVVDVLS

-379 QLFVDSTDLKSCF
+379 QLYVDSTELKSCI
-392 AEYGGTIAADEIFGT
+392 AEYGGTIAADEMFGG
-407 DNGYNYYGA
+407 DSGYNYYGA

-455 VRVGDVT
+455 VKVGNVT
-462 GFVKYSSIHVDGMTA
+462 GFIKYSSIHVDGMTA
-477 TDSEKSEIESLLMS
+477 TDVEKSEIESLLMS

>member
-1 MATYSVFIG
+1 MANYNVFTP
-10 LKDASGSFVPNA
+10 LKDASGSTVSNS
-22 DAIALFLCAGYDS
+22 DAIALFLCAGYDN
-35 PSSENTVIV
+35 PSAENTIIV
-44 SDMSQTYT
+44 SDMSQAYT
-52 STEYG
+52 STEFV

-62 AFRDPNAQVTSTF
+62 AFRDSNAKVTSSF
-75 DEYGFNSEEGS
+75 SDYGFDSTSSSEKS
-86 EADYNETIQG
+86 ETIDA

-104 LPGYNS
+104 LHGYKS
-110 EMGSISDFTKF
+110 EMGSISNFTKF
-121 IDYESLAFGYS
+121 VDYENLIFGYM
-132 VSEGDDVRFEIT
+132 VHDNDNVRIEIT
-144 IGGGSSE
+144 VDGGSSGS
-151 NPTVTYEAGS
+151 PTVTYEAGS
-161 EYTVEPASPITVSG
+161 EYTVEPVSPITVSG

-187 KWDDVAQIITIDGN
+187 KWDDVTQIITIDGN

-207 SEKTCTFALTTTNV
+207 SEKTCTFALTTANV

-253 NDNMKKIND
+253 NANMKKIND
-262 AIFINAADGTTINV
+262 TIFINAGDSNTVNV
-276 QQYFSSYKK
+276 LQYFSSYKK

-294 YKPLKGGRY
+294 YKQLKGGRY
-303 DFGEQAPYVKEH
+303 DFGEQAPYVKDH
-315 TIVVDCGSVEI
+315 TIIVDCGSVEI
-326 PEQNQ
+326 AEHYQ

-349 GFQELDDKVVVG
+349 GFQELDDKLVVG
-361 HTLKVQYAVDVLS
+361 HTLKVQYVVDVLS

-379 QLFVDSTDLKSCF
+379 QLYVDSTELKSCI
-392 AEYGGTIAADEIFGT
+392 AEYGGTIAADEMFGG
-407 DNGYNYYGA
+407 DSGYNYYGA

-455 VRVGDVT
+455 VKVGDVT
-462 GFVKYSSIHVDGMTA
+462 GFIKYSSIHVDGMTA
-477 TDSEKSEIESLLMS
+477 TDVEKSEIESLLLS

>member
-1 MATYSVFIG
+1 MASYSVFIG
-10 LKDASGSFVPNA
+10 LKDASGSFVPNS
-22 DAIALFLCAGYDS
+22 DAVALFLCAGYET
-35 PSSENTVIV
+35 PSAENTVIV
-44 SDMSQTYT
+44 SDMSQSYT
-52 STEYG
+52 STEYT

-62 AFRDPNAQVTSTF
+62 VFRDSNAQVTSTF
-75 DEYGFNSEEGS
+75 DEYGFNSEDGS
-86 EADYNETIQG
+86 EFNETIDA
-96 IKQLDLSS
+96 IKQLDLSA

-110 EMGSISDFTKF
+110 EMGSMSDFTKF
-121 IDYESLAFGYS
+121 IDYESLAFGYN

-144 IGGGSSE
+144 IGGGSAS
-151 NPTVTYEAGS
+151 PTVTYEAGS
-161 EYTVEPASPITVSG
+161 EYTVEPVSPITVSG
-175 DINLVVTLNDGY
+175 DANLVVTLNEGY
-187 KWDDVAQIITIDGN
+187 KWDDVSQIITIDGN

-207 SEKTCTFALTTTNV
+207 SEKTCTFALTTANV

-253 NDNMKKIND
+253 NANMKKIND

-276 QQYFSSYKK
+276 QQYFNSYKK

-315 TIVVDCGSVEI
+315 TIIVDCGSVEI

-361 HTLKVQYAVDVLS
+361 HTLKVQYVVDVLS

-416 YELMTTMQL
+416 YELMTTLQL

-455 VRVGDVT
+455 VKVGDVS

-477 TDSEKSEIESLLMS
+477 TDAEKSEIESLLMS

>member
-10 LKDASGSFVPNA
+10 LKDAGYNYVPNS
-22 DAIALFLCAGYDS
+22 DAIALFLCAGYQS
-35 PSSENTVIV
+35 PSNENTVIV

-52 STEYG
+52 STEYA

-62 AFRDPNAQVTSTF
+62 AFRDSNSEVTSSF
-75 DEYGFNSEEGS
+75 DEFGFNSEEGS
-86 EADYNETIQG
+86 EYSNIIPY

-110 EMGSISDFTKF
+110 EMGSISDFTKI
-121 IDYESLAFGYS
+121 IDYESSTFGYS
-132 VSEGDDVRFEIT
+132 VNDDADVRFEIT

-151 NPTVTYEAGS
+151 SPTVTYEAGS

-175 DINLVVTLNDGY
+175 DVNLVVTLNDGY
-187 KWDDVAQIITIDGN
+187 KWDDATQIITIDEN

-207 SEKTCTFALTTTNV
+207 SEKTCTFALTTANV
-221 GTGGAITW
+221 GTGGDITW

-242 RVDFFTIYEPT
+242 RVNFFTIYEPT
-253 NDNMKKIND
+253 NANMQKIND
-262 AIFINAADGTTINV
+262 AIFINAGDGTTINV

-285 FYCKIPVAG
+285 FYCNIPIAG
-294 YKPLKGGRY
+294 YKQLKGGAY

-349 GFQELDDKVVVG
+349 GFQELDDKLVVG
-361 HTLKVQYAVDVLS
+361 HTLKVQYVVDVLS

-379 QLFVDSTDLKSCF
+379 QLYVDSTDLQSCF
-392 AEYGGTIAADEIFGT
+392 AEYGGTIAADEIFGSA
-407 DNGYNYYGA
+407 NGYDYYGA

-455 VRVGDVT
+455 VKVGDVS

-477 TDSEKSEIESLLMS
+477 TDSEKSEIESLLLS

>member
-1 MATYSVFIG
+1 MASFNVFIG
-10 LKDASGSFVPNA
+10 LKDAGGSFVPNS
-22 DAIALFLCAGYDS
+22 DAIALFLCAGYDT
-35 PSSENTVIV
+35 PSAENTVIV
-44 SDMSQTYT
+44 SDTPQSYT
-52 STEYG
+52 TTENS

-62 AFRDPNAQVTSTF
+62 ALRDSNAQVTSTF
-75 DEYGFNSEEGS
+75 DEFGFNSEEGS
-86 EADYNETIQG
+86 EFSDTVDA

-104 LPGYNS
+104 LPGYSS
-110 EMGSISDFTKF
+110 EMGSMSDFTKV

-132 VSEGDDVRFEIT
+132 ISEGADVRFEIT
-144 IGGGSSE
+144 IGGATPSAS
-151 NPTVTYEAGS
+151 TVTYEAGS

-187 KWDDVAQIITIDGN
+187 KWDDVAQKITIDGN

-207 SEKTCTFALTTTNV
+207 SEKTCTFALTTANV
-221 GTGGAITW
+221 GTGGAIIW

-253 NDNMKKIND
+253 NANMKKIND
-262 AIFINAADGTTINV
+262 AIFLNAADGTTINI

-294 YKPLKGGRY
+294 YKQLKGGRY

-326 PEQNQ
+326 PEQYH

-349 GFQELDDKVVVG
+349 GFQELDDKLVVG
-361 HTLKVQYAVDVLS
+361 HTLKVQYVVDVLS

-379 QLFVDSTDLKSCF
+379 QLFVDRTDLQSCF

-455 VRVGDVT
+455 VKVGDVS

-477 TDSEKSEIESLLMS
+477 TDAEKSEIESLLMS

>member
-1 MATYSVFIG
+1 MSTYNVFIG
-10 LKDASGSFVPNA
+10 LKDASDSFVSNS
-22 DAIALFLCAGYDS
+22 DAIALFLCAGYDT
-35 PSSENTVIV
+35 PSAGNTVIV
-44 SDMSQTYT
+44 SDTPQAYT
-52 STEYG
+52 STEYA

-62 AFRDPNAQVTSTF
+62 AFRDSNSEITSSF
-75 DEYGFNSEEGS
+75 DEFGFNSEEGTEFS
-86 EADYNETIQG
+86 ETIDA
-96 IKQLDLSS
+96 IKQLNLSS
-104 LPGYNS
+104 LPGYSS
-110 EMGSISDFTKF
+110 EMGSMSNFTKV
-121 IDYESLAFGYS
+121 IDYENLAFGYS
-132 VSEGDDVRFEIT
+132 ISDGADVRFEIT

-151 NPTVTYEAGS
+151 SPTVTYEAGS

-175 DINLVVTLNDGY
+175 DTNLVVTLNDGY

-207 SEKTCTFALTTTNV
+207 SEKTCTFALTTANV

-253 NDNMKKIND
+253 NANMKKIND

-294 YKPLKGGRY
+294 YKQLKGGRY
-303 DFGEQAPYVKEH
+303 DFGEQAPYVNEH
-315 TIVVDCGSVEI
+315 TIIIDCGSVEI
-326 PEQNQ
+326 TEQYH
-331 SLLDYSPFS
+331 SLLDYNPFS

-349 GFQELDDKVVVG
+349 GFQELDDKLVVG
-361 HTLKVQYAVDVLS
+361 HTLKVQYVVDVLS

-379 QLFVDSTDLKSCF
+379 QLFVDRTDLQSCF
-392 AEYGGTIAADEIFGT
+392 AEYGGIIAADEIFGT

-425 GELSCYVLI
+425 GELSCYILI

-455 VRVGDVT
+455 VKVGDVT
-462 GFVKYSSIHVDGMTA
+462 GFIKYSSIHVDGMTA
-477 TDSEKSEIESLLMS
+477 TDVENKEIESLLMS

>member
-22 DAIALFLCAGYDS
+22 DAIALFLCAGYYP
-35 PSSENTVIV
+35 PSAENTVIV
-44 SDMSQTYT
+44 SDVSQTYT
-52 STEYG
+52 STEYA

-75 DEYGFNSEEGS
+75 DEYGFSSEESGS
-86 EADYNETIQG
+86 ESTETIDG

-104 LPGYNS
+104 LPGYNP
-110 EMGSISDFTKF
+110 EMGSMSDFTKF
-121 IDYESLAFGYS
+121 IDYTSLAFGYS
-132 VSEGDDVRFEIT
+132 VYEGTDVRFEIT
-144 IGGGSSE
+144 IGGGGGAS
-151 NPTVTYEAGS
+151 PTVTYEAGS
-161 EYTVEPASPITVSG
+161 EYTVEPVSPITVSG
-175 DINLVVTLNDGY
+175 DVNLVVTLNEGY
-187 KWDDVAQIITIDGN
+187 KWDDVSQIITIDGN

-207 SEKTCTFALTTTNV
+207 SEKTCTFALTTDNV

-253 NDNMKKIND
+253 NANMKKIND

-326 PEQNQ
+326 PEQYQ

-349 GFQELDDKVVVG
+349 GFQELDDKLVVG
-361 HTLKVQYAVDVLS
+361 HTLKVQYVVDVLS

-379 QLFVDSTDLKSCF
+379 QLFVDRTDLQSCF

-434 HTKIPLEGDI
+434 HTKMPLEGDI

-455 VRVGDVT
+455 VKVGDVS

-477 TDSEKSEIESLLMS
+477 TDAEKSEIESLLLS

>member
-1 MATYSVFIG
+1 MANYNVFTP
-10 LKDASGSFVPNA
+10 LKDASGSTVSNS
-22 DAIALFLCAGYDS
+22 DAIALFLCAGYDN
-35 PSSENTVIV
+35 PSAENTIIV
-44 SDMSQTYT
+44 SDMSQAYT
-52 STEYG
+52 STEFV

-62 AFRDPNAQVTSTF
+62 AFRNSTAEVTSSF
-75 DEYGFNSEEGS
+75 SDYGFDSTSSSERS
-86 EADYNETIQG
+86 ETIDA

-104 LPGYNS
+104 LNGYKS

-121 IDYESLAFGYS
+121 VDYENLIFGYM
-132 VSEGDDVRFEIT
+132 VHDNDNVRIEIT
-144 IGGGSSE
+144 VDGGSSGS
-151 NPTVTYEAGS
+151 PTVTYEVGS
-161 EYTVEPASPITVSG
+161 EYTVEPVSPITVSG
-175 DINLVVTLNDGY
+175 DINLVITLNDGY
-187 KWDDVAQIITIDGN
+187 KWDDAAQIITIDGN

-207 SEKTCTFALTTTNV
+207 SEKTCTFALTTANV

-242 RVDFFTIYEPT
+242 RIDFFTIYEPT
-253 NDNMKKIND
+253 NANMKKIND
-262 AIFINAADGTTINV
+262 TIFINAGDSNTVNV
-276 QQYFSSYKK
+276 LQYFSSYKK

-294 YKPLKGGRY
+294 YKQLKGGRY

-326 PEQNQ
+326 AEHYQ

-349 GFQELDDKVVVG
+349 GFQELDDKLVVG
-361 HTLKVQYAVDVLS
+361 HTLKVQYVVDVLS

-379 QLFVDSTDLKSCF
+379 QLYVDSTEVKSCI
-392 AEYGGTIAADEIFGT
+392 AEYGGTIAADEMFGG
-407 DNGYNYYGA
+407 DSGYNYYGA

-425 GELSCYVLI
+425 GELSCYILI

-455 VRVGDVT
+455 VKVGDVT
-462 GFVKYSSIHVDGMTA
+462 GFIKYSSIHVDGMTA
-477 TDSEKSEIESLLMS
+477 TDVEKSEIESLLLS

>member
-1 MATYSVFIG
+1 MASYNVFIP
-10 LKDASGSFVPNA
+10 LKDASGSTVSNS
-22 DAIALFLCAGYDS
+22 DAIALFLCAEYDP
-35 PSSENTVIV
+35 PSSGNTVIV
-44 SDMSQTYT
+44 SDMSQNYT
-52 STEYG
+52 SNNYV

-62 AFRDPNAQVTSTF
+62 AFRNSDAQVTSSF
-75 DEYGFNSEEGS
+75 SDYGFDSSSGDERS
-86 EADYNETIQG
+86 ETINA

-104 LPGYNS
+104 LHGYKS

-121 IDYESLAFGYS
+121 VDYKNTIFGYM
-132 VSEGDDVRFEIT
+132 VHDNDNVRIEIT
-144 IGGGSSE
+144 VDGASSGS
-151 NPTVTYEAGS
+151 PTVTYETGS

-175 DINLVVTLNDGY
+175 DVNLVVTLNDGY
-187 KWDDVAQIITIDGN
+187 KWDDVTQIITIDGN

-207 SEKTCTFALTTTNV
+207 SEKTCTFALTTANV

-229 GLHFSVVQPPSEE
+229 GLHYSVVQPPSEE

-253 NDNMKKIND
+253 NANMQKIND
-262 AIFINAADGTTINV
+262 TIFINAGDSNTVNV
-276 QQYFSSYKK
+276 LQYFSSYKK

-294 YKPLKGGRY
+294 YKQLKGGRY

-326 PEQNQ
+326 SEHYQ

-349 GFQELDDKVVVG
+349 GFQELDDKLVVG
-361 HTLKVQYAVDVLS
+361 HTLKVQYVVDVLS

-379 QLFVDSTDLKSCF
+379 QLYVDSTELKSCI
-392 AEYGGTIAADEIFGT
+392 AEYGGTIAADEMFGG
-407 DNGYNYYGA
+407 DSGYNYYGA

-455 VRVGDVT
+455 VKVGDVT
-462 GFVKYSSIHVDGMTA
+462 GFIKYSSIHVDGMTA
-477 TDSEKSEIESLLMS
+477 TDVEKSEIESLLMS

>member
-1 MATYSVFIG
+1 MASYNVFIP
-10 LKDASGSFVPNA
+10 LKDASGSTVSNS
-22 DAIALFLCAGYDS
+22 DAIALFLCAEYDP
-35 PSSENTVIV
+35 PSSGNTVIV
-44 SDMSQTYT
+44 SDMSQKYT
-52 STEYG
+52 SNNYV

-62 AFRDPNAQVTSTF
+62 AFRNSNAQVTSSF
-75 DEYGFNSEEGS
+75 SDYGFDSSSGDERS
-86 EADYNETIQG
+86 ETINA

-104 LPGYNS
+104 LHGYKS
-110 EMGSISDFTKF
+110 ERGSISDFTKF
-121 IDYESLAFGYS
+121 VDYKNTIFGYM
-132 VSEGDDVRFEIT
+132 VHDNDNVRIEIT
-144 IGGGSSE
+144 VDGASSGS
-151 NPTVTYEAGS
+151 PTVTYETGS
-161 EYTVEPASPITVSG
+161 EYTVEPVSPITVSG

-187 KWDDVAQIITIDGN
+187 KWDDVSQIITIDGN

-229 GLHFSVVQPPSEE
+229 GLHFSVIQPPSEE

-253 NDNMKKIND
+253 NANMKKIND
-262 AIFINAADGTTINV
+262 TIFINAGDSNTVNV
-276 QQYFSSYKK
+276 LQYFSSYKK

-294 YKPLKGGRY
+294 YKQLKGGRY

-326 PEQNQ
+326 AEHYQ

-349 GFQELDDKVVVG
+349 GFQELDDKLVVG
-361 HTLKVQYAVDVLS
+361 HTLKVQYVVDVLS

-379 QLFVDSTDLKSCF
+379 QLYVDSTELKSCI
-392 AEYGGTIAADEIFGT
+392 AEYGGTIAADEMFGG
-407 DNGYNYYGA
+407 DSGYNYYGA

-455 VRVGDVT
+455 VKVGDVT
-462 GFVKYSSIHVDGMTA
+462 GFIKYSSIHVDGMTA
-477 TDSEKSEIESLLMS
+477 TDVEKSEIESLLMS

>member
-22 DAIALFLCAGYDS
+22 DAIALFLCSGYQP
-35 PSSENTVIV
+35 PSAENTVIV
-44 SDMSQTYT
+44 SDVSQTYT
-52 STEYG
+52 STEYN

-62 AFRDPNAQVTSTF
+62 AFRDSNAQVTSTF
-75 DEYGFNSEEGS
+75 DEYGFNSEEPS
-86 EADYNETIQG
+86 EYSEIVPY

-110 EMGSISDFTKF
+110 EMGSMNDFTKF
-121 IDYESLAFGYS
+121 IDYQSLVFGYS

-144 IGGGSSE
+144 IGGGSES
-151 NPTVTYEAGS
+151 PTVTYEVGS

-175 DINLVVTLNDGY
+175 DVNLVVTLNDGY
-187 KWDDVAQIITIDGN
+187 KWDDVTQIITIDGN
-201 EITGTV
+201 EITGTI

-253 NDNMKKIND
+253 NANMKKIND

-294 YKPLKGGRY
+294 YKQLQGGRY

-315 TIVVDCGSVEI
+315 TIIIDCGSVEI

-361 HTLKVQYAVDVLS
+361 HTLKVQYVVDVLS

>member
-10 LKDASGSFVPNA
+10 LKDASGSFVPNS
-22 DAIALFLCAGYDS
+22 DAIALFLCAGYDA
-35 PSSENTVIV
+35 PSAENTVIV
-44 SDMSQTYT
+44 SDTPQSYT
-52 STEYG
+52 STEYV

-62 AFRDPNAQVTSTF
+62 AFRDTNAQVTSTF
-75 DEYGFNSEEGS
+75 NEFGFDSEESGS
-86 EADYNETIQG
+86 EAGETIDA

-110 EMGSISDFTKF
+110 EMGSMSNFTKF
-121 IDYESLAFGYS
+121 IDYESLIFGYS
-132 VSEGDDVRFEIT
+132 VSEGADVRFEIT

-151 NPTVTYEAGS
+151 SPTVSYEAGS

-175 DINLVVTLNDGY
+175 DVNLVVTLNDGY

-253 NDNMKKIND
+253 NANMKKIND

-315 TIVVDCGSVEI
+315 TIIVDCGSVEI

-361 HTLKVQYAVDVLS
+361 HTLKVQYVVDVLS

-434 HTKIPLEGDI
+434 HTKIALEGDI

-455 VRVGDVT
+455 VKVGDVT
-462 GFVKYSSIHVDGMTA
+462 GFIKYSSIHVDGMTA

>member
-1 MATYSVFIG
+1 MATYSVNIS
-10 LKDASGSFVPNA
+10 LKDSAGSSVDNSNA
-22 DAIALFLCAGYDS
+22 IVIFANCGYNPIDNT
-35 PSSENTVIV
+35 NTVIA
-44 SDMSQTYT
+44 SNSPQTL
-52 STEYG
+52 SSEEN
-57 AHLVL
+57 L
-62 AFRDPNAQVTSTF
+62 AKLIFAFSSETAEITSTF
-75 DEYGFNSEEGS
+75 DEYGFDSTS
-86 EADYNETIQG
+86 PDDDTTDTVNELQA
-96 IKQLDLSS
+96 LDIST
-104 LPGYNS
+104 LPGYIEN
-110 EMGSISDFTKF
+110 MGNISNFKKF
-121 IDYESLAFGYS
+121 VVYSNTVFGYS
-132 VSEGDDVRFEIT
+132 VSDGDNVAFEVT
-144 IGGGSSE
+144 IGGVTPSL
-151 NPTVTYEAGS
+151 PTVTYEAGS
-161 EYTVEPASPITVSG
+161 EYSVEPASPITVSG
-175 DINLVVTLNDGY
+175 DINLVITLNDGY
-187 KWDDVAQIITIDGN
+187 KWDDVAQKITIDGN

-253 NDNMKKIND
+253 NANMKKIND

-294 YKPLKGGRY
+294 YKQLKGGRY

-361 HTLKVQYAVDVLS
+361 HTLKVQYVVDVLS

-455 VRVGDVT
+455 VKVGDVS
-462 GFVKYSSIHVDGMTA
+462 GFIKYSSIHVDGMTA
-477 TDSEKSEIESLLMS
+477 TDVEKSEIESLLMS

>member
-1 MATYSVFIG
+1 MATFSVFIG
-10 LKDASGSFVPNA
+10 LKDAGGNYVHNS
-22 DAIALFLCAGYDS
+22 DAIALFLCAGYDT
-35 PSSENTVIV
+35 PSAENTVIV
-44 SDMSQTYT
+44 SDASQTYT
-52 STEYG
+52 SAG
-57 AHLVL
+57 NDAHLVL
-62 AFRDPNAQVTSTF
+62 AFRDSNTEITSTF

-86 EADYNETIQG
+86 EFGETVDA

-104 LPGYNS
+104 LPGYNP
-110 EMGSISDFTKF
+110 EMGSMSDFTKV
-121 IDYESLAFGYS
+121 IDYESYAFGYTVHDDDT
-132 VSEGDDVRFEIT
+132 VSFEIT

-151 NPTVTYEAGS
+151 SPTVTYEVGS

-175 DINLVVTLNDGY
+175 DTNLVVTLNEGY
-187 KWDDVAQIITIDGN
+187 KWDNDTQIITIDGN

-253 NDNMKKIND
+253 NANMKKIND

-303 DFGEQAPYVKEH
+303 DFEEQAPYVKEH

-349 GFQELDDKVVVG
+349 GFQELDDKLVVG
-361 HTLKVQYAVDVLS
+361 HTLKVQYVVDVLS

>member
-10 LKDASGSFVPNA
+10 LKDASGSFVPNS
-22 DAIALFLCAGYDS
+22 DAIALFLCAGYNE

-44 SDMSQTYT
+44 SDISQTYT

-62 AFRDPNAQVTSTF
+62 AFRDPNAEVTSTF
-75 DEYGFNSEEGS
+75 DDFGFNSESGNEYS
-86 EADYNETIQG
+86 DTADA

-104 LPGYNS
+104 LSGYNS
-110 EMGSISDFTKF
+110 EMGSMSNFTKF
-121 IDYESLAFGYS
+121 IDYENLMFGYI
-132 VSEGDDVRFEIT
+132 VNDDDDVRFEIT

-151 NPTVTYEAGS
+151 SPTVTYEAGS

-175 DINLVVTLNDGY
+175 DIELVVTLNDGY
-187 KWDDVAQIITIDGN
+187 KWDDVTQIITIDGN
-201 EITGTV
+201 EITGEV
-207 SEKTCTFALTTTNV
+207 SGKTCTFTLTTGNV

-229 GLHFSVVQPPSEE
+229 GLYFSVVQPPSDE
-242 RVDFFTIYEPT
+242 RVEFFTIYEPT
-253 NDNMKKIND
+253 NANMQKIND
-262 AIFINAADGTTINV
+262 AIFINAVDGTTINV
-276 QQYFSSYKK
+276 LHYFSSYKK

-294 YKPLKGGRY
+294 YKQLKGGAY

-326 PEQNQ
+326 QEQNR

-349 GFQELDDKVVVG
+349 GFQELDDKLVVG
-361 HTLKVQYAVDVLS
+361 HTLKVQYVVDVLS

-379 QLFVDSTDLKSCF
+379 QLYVDSTDLQSCF
-392 AEYGGTIAADEIFGT
+392 AEYGGTIASDEIFGG
-407 DNGYNYYGA
+407 DNGYDYYGT

-455 VRVGDVT
+455 VKVGDVS
-462 GFVKYSSIHVDGMTA
+462 GFVKYSSIHVDGTTA
-477 TDSEKSEIESLLMS
+477 TDAEKSEIESLLLS